1 MNRTS
6 TASIGWRPLQIARAF
21 ARAVRQRV
29 GRDTLGVVFSISL
42 VAAAC
47 VALVHL
53 LRDVDIGKNPHRA
66 VDAGVVSTPAVAIDG
81 ELVFRTSPAP
91 TELRAAIEARLRKA

>member
-1 MNRTS
+1 MRTVNVEFFFS
-6 TASIGWRPLQIARAF
+6 GGCSNCAEARGAL
-21 ARAVRQRV
+21 R
-29 GRDTLGVVFSISL
+29 
-42 VAAAC
+42 AAAES
-47 VALVHL
+47 VPNVEW
-53 LRDVDIGKNPHRA
+53 REVDIGKNPRRA